1 MSFNWE
7 GVFPAVTTKFND
19 ALEIDEHWTEVNL
32 EAQIAAGAAGIVVSG
47 SLGEAS
53 TLNMDEKAALVELTV
68 RLAKGRVPTICGVA
82 QRTTADACRMAQM
95 AEAAGAE
102 GLMLLPPMLY
112 TSDRRETMTFL
123 RTVADATNLPI
134 MLYNNPV
141 AYSVDVTPDMLQ
153 ELADEPKF
161 EAIKESSDDVRR
173 ITDIV
178 NLVGDRYRIFTG
190 VDNIA
195 LEALMLGAVG
205 WIAGL
210 VCAFPR
216 ETVAIYNLAR
226 QGRYAEAVELYRWFM
241 PLLHLDVSTKLVQNI
256 KLAETMVGLGTETVR
271 PPRLPLAGEERAH
284 VLTTIEKALANR
296 PEELVSEALGQP
308 C

>member
-1 MSFNWE
+1 MSVTWE

-19 ALEIDEHWTEVNL
+19 ALEIDAHWTEVNL

-53 TLNMDEKAALVELTV
+53 TLSMEEKAELVELTV
-68 RLAKGRVPTICGVA
+68 RLVKGRVPTICGIA
-82 QRTTADACRMAQM
+82 QRTTADACTMCKM
-95 AEAAGAE
+95 AEAAGAQ

-112 TSDRRETMTFL
+112 TSDRRETITFL
-123 RTVADATNLPI
+123 RTVAAATDLPI

-141 AYSVDVTPDMLQ
+141 AYNVDLTPEMLQ

-161 EAIKESSDDVRR
+161 EAVKESSDDVRR

-178 NLVGDRYRIFTG
+178 NLVGDRYAIFTG
-190 VDNIA
+190 VDNVA

-210 VCAFPR
+210 VDAFPR

-226 QGRYAEAVELYRWFM
+226 QGRYAEALKIYRWFM
-241 PLLHLDVSTKLVQNI
+241 PLLHLDVNIKLVQNI
-256 KLAETMVGLGTETVR
+256 KLAESMVGLGTETVR
-271 PPRLPLAGEERAH
+271 PPRLPLAGEERTRVIA
-284 VLTTIEKALANR
+284 TINEALANR
-296 PEELVSEALGQP
+296 PEELVSQALGQP

>member
-1 MSFNWE
+1 MKLNWE
-7 GVFPAVTTKFND
+7 GVFPAVTTKFDEN
-19 ALEIDEHWTEVNL
+19 LQIDEHWTRVNT
-32 EAQIAAGAAGIVVSG
+32 EAQLDAGVNGIVVSG

-53 TLNMDEKAALVELTV
+53 TLDMDEKAALVRMTADMV
-68 RLAKGRVPTICGVA
+68 DGRVPIVCGVA
-82 QRTTADACRMAQM
+82 QRSTKDACRMAEM
-95 AEAAGAE
+95 AAESGAA

-123 RTVADATNLPI
+123 RTVAGATDLPI

-141 AYSVDVTPDMLQ
+141 GYNVDVTPEMFQ

-161 EAIKESSDDVRR
+161 EAVKESSDDVRR
-173 ITDIV
+173 ITDII
-178 NLVGDRYRIFTG
+178 NLVGDRYRLFTG

-210 VCAFPR
+210 VDAFPR
-216 ETVAIYNLAR
+216 ETVAIYRLAKA
-226 QGRYAEAVELYRWFM
+226 GRYAEAVEIYRWFM

-256 KLAETMVGLGTETVR
+256 KLAEAMVGRGTETVR
-271 PPRLPLAGEERAH
+271 PPRLPLAGEERRR
-284 VLTTIEKALANR
+284 VVRTIEAALESR
-296 PEELVSEALGQP
+296 PEELVAKGLAA
-308 C
+308 